1 MNKPHMPYPR
11 KTLPPMSRIRRNL
24 NSAHLPDPRR
34 EVRQQLLGLGLR
46 SQIPPGA
53 RIAITAGSRSMGG
66 FVELLSG
73 IVDAVKEAGGQPF
86 ILPSMG
92 SHGGA
97 VAEGQAEIL
106 RLLGVAE
113 ETVGAPIRATMETQT
128 LGQAKNGAIA
138 HLDQLA
144 AEADGVIVL
153 ARTAIHP
160 ESADKFASGLLKMC
174 VVGLGKQH
182 GAQEAHSHGLWE
194 SVRQVAAITVPRAK
208 VLFGVAVV
216 ENAFRQPVV
225 VEVVP
230 GNYDAFVKADER
242 LLEVAKE
249 HSAKLPF
256 REIDLLIVDEIG
268 KTVSGSGMDLNVIGH
283 YRATGKKQRGEP
295 EIGRIVALSLTPAS
309 LGNALG
315 IGLAD
320 FTTRRLMDAYDPAA
334 TYVNLLTAMEPGST
348 TNEGGLP
355 LALDSD
361 REAAEVALY
370 SALPRKAPRVCRIQD
385 TARLNEMWVS
395 EALLKELDR
404 GITIAEPLRELPFD
418 AAGNLW

>member
-1 MNKPHMPYPR
+1 MNQPHMPYPR

-24 NSAHLPDPRR
+24 NSFHLPDPRR

-46 SQIPPGA
+46 SRISPGA

-66 FVELLSG
+66 FLDLLAG
-73 IVDAVKEAGGQPF
+73 VVDAVKEAGGQPF
-86 ILPSMG
+86 IIPAMG
-92 SHGGA
+92 SHGRA
-97 VAEGQAEIL
+97 VAEGQIEIL
-106 RLLGVAE
+106 RLLGVTE
-113 ETVGAPIRATMETQT
+113 EAAGAPIRATMETQT

-138 HLDQLA
+138 HIDQLA

-160 ESADKFASGLLKMC
+160 ESNEKLASGLLKMC

-182 GAQEAHSHGLWE
+182 GAQEAHRHGLWE
-194 SVRQVAAITVPRAK
+194 SVRQVAAITVARSK
-208 VLFGVAVV
+208 ILFGVSVV
-216 ENAFRQPVV
+216 ENVFRQPVV

-230 GNYDAFVKADER
+230 GDYDAFLKADER
-242 LLEVAKE
+242 LLETAKE
-249 HSAKLPF
+249 HAAKLPF
-256 REIDLLIVDEIG
+256 RQIDLLIVDEIG

-283 YRATGKKQRGEP
+283 YRATGKQRRGEP
-295 EIGRIVALSLTPAS
+295 EIGRIVVLSLTPAS

-320 FTTRRLMDAYDPAA
+320 FTTRRLMDAYDPDA
-334 TYVNLLTAMEPGST
+334 TYINLLTATEPGST

-355 LALDSD
+355 LALESD

-370 SALPRKAPRVCRIQD
+370 SALPHKAPRVCRIAD

-395 EALLKELDR
+395 EALLKEM
-404 GITIAEPLRELPFD
+404 GENITIAERLRDLPFD
-418 AAGNLW
+418 AAGNLF